1 MFIGREF
8 EIRELNRLYDTD
20 TFQFAVMYGRRRV
33 GKTTIINEFIRDKDV
48 IYFTGVESNEKQNL
62 ANFSRSIIAYE
73 TGHES
78 ELIYPSF
85 QSAFE
90 QVFRLAEQKRI
101 ILVIDEYPYVARSS
115 GSLASTLQML
125 IDRNRET
132 SKLFIILCGSSM
144 SYMEDE
150 VLSYKAPLY
159 GRKTAQFKIQPFDF
173 EESCE
178 YLSGFSDNDKALIY
192 GILGGTPQYLSYA
205 DPASDI
211 EDNIRN
217 LYLKPTSPMFDEP
230 GSLIKLEMKDPTA
243 YTAIISAVADGY
255 TKLGDIASRAGIS
268 TALCANN
275 IKQLISLGIIRKELP
290 IGEQKTKKTIYSLED
305 NMFKFWYRFIP
316 ENISAINLRAADTV
330 YTNRVAPFLSEY
342 MGYIFEDIAKQYLWK
357 LLIRD
362 ECPVRF
368 TTLGRWWGADPRR
381 KTETEID
388 IMGIESRERA
398 LFGECKWTNKPVDKA
413 VLDLLLDKGEM
424 FAYPDKY
431 YYLFSKS
438 GFTEGCIEAAAD
450 NSRIRLVSYED
461 ILRKQPEQRRN
472 PA

>member
-20 TFQFAVMYGRRRV
+20 IFQFAVMYGRRRV
-33 GKTTIINEFIRDKDV
+33 GKTTIINEFIRDRDV

-73 TGHES
+73 TGHDS

-115 GSLASTLQML
+115 GSLASILQML

-173 EESCE
+173 EETCE
-178 YLSGFSDNDKALIY
+178 YLRDFSDTDKALIY

-205 DPASDI
+205 DSASDI

-243 YTAIISAVADGY
+243 YTAIMSAVADGY
-255 TKLGDIASRAGIS
+255 TKLGDIASRADIS

-275 IKQLISLGIIRKELP
+275 IKRLISLGIIRKELP
-290 IGEQKTKKTIYSLED
+290 IGEQKTKKTIYFLED

-330 YTNRVAPFLSEY
+330 YTNRVAPFLSGY

-357 LLIRD
+357 LLIRGK
-362 ECPVRF
+362 CPVHF

-413 VLDLLLDKGEM
+413 VLDLLLDKGES

-450 NSRIRLVSYED
+450 NRRIRLVSYDD
-461 ILRKQPEQRRN
+461 IIRKQPE
-472 PA
+472 

>member
-173 EESCE
+173 EETCE
-178 YLSGFSDNDKALIY
+178 YLRDFSDNDKALIY

-243 YTAIISAVADGY
+243 YTAIISAVADGH

-398 LFGECKWTNKPVDKA
+398 LFGECKWTNKPVDKD

-461 ILRKQPEQRRN
+461 ILKKQPKQRRN